1 MAGML
6 PKVKHWPEEAES
18 IMANSETLR
27 EAMGRVDSQEQAE
40 AQRPT
45 VEALRAVEAA
55 VAADPKVSRGRRRA
69 DAIDAVARARID
81 SGRSVHV
88 TSPDDVDA
96 AYEIA
101 DILHRRAEE
110 TP

>member
-1 MAGML
+1 MVGL
-6 PKVKHWPEEAES
+6 PKTKDWSPDS
-18 IMANSETLR
+18 IALAN
-27 EAMGRVDSQEQAE
+27 AMQNVEDQEKAE

-45 VEALRAVEAA
+45 IETLRAVETA
-55 VAADPKVSRGRRRA
+55 VAADPKVARGRRRA

-88 TSPDDVDA
+88 SSPDDADA

-110 TP
+110 RP